1 MLTLLANS
9 STFPT
14 VPIFRNSLPESYVAI
29 SLASSHDCTLVKPFG
44 QVNIAERVMLCLT
57 LTPARARTKASP
69 DLAYT
74 GSRSLPYVIWW
85 LVGWPVAMRGK
96 TGACAARA
104 CLDEEGRHLCPT
116 PPCSAELSCFR
127 SLRMLSARRRN
138 LI

>member
-44 QVNIAERVMLCLT
+44 QVNIAERVMLCLM

-74 GSRSLPYVIWW
+74 HW
-85 LVGWPVAMRGK
+85 LALAGIRDMVAGGVARGHE
-96 TGACAARA
+96 GQDRCARA
-104 CLDEEGRHLCPT
+104 PV
-116 PPCSAELSCFR
+116 
-127 SLRMLSARRRN
+127 
-138 LI
+138 